1 MADPSRLS
9 PNAGRAVPPESE
21 DLQRLRR
28 NEISLDEYL
37 DARVEQALSAWV
49 GKVRPDRLEFVRQML
64 RDQMR
69 SDPLLIEYIRE
80 ATGRDVP
87 TESDS

>member
-9 PNAGRAVPPESE
+9 PNARRAEEPQSE
-21 DLQRLRR
+21 ALQRLHR

-37 DARVEQALSAWV
+37 DGCVEQALSAWV

-80 ATGRDVP
+80 ATGRDVL
-87 TESDS
+87 TESDG